1 MRFSTARVGRLAA
14 LLAAGAMT
22 ACASTT
28 TQTSIRTAEAAA
40 DVRAIAAAAQDQP
53 PPLAASPA
61 PAPALDEAAFA
72 RPLDLASL
80 EMAVL
85 ARQPSLVAATHRIRA
100 LAERA
105 RAEGKLPPP
114 EIMADIWQVP
124 FAKPYALDKAG
135 MIMFSIRQQF
145 PAPGVLDKMSEAMAL
160 EAQAEAARAIGEA
173 RSVVREVDRAFADYA
188 EASER
193 HAAHEAHQRVVEQMV
208 AAARARYETRG
219 MLGDVTRAELERAR
233 TNVEI
238 AREQGMIDESRAK
251 LNGLL
256 SRSAEAKLGQPRQGA
271 LQTAAL
277 SPEQAAAMAAT
288 RSPEVLMADRME
300 KSARASA
307 EAAKREAE
315 VPMFSAGFST
325 FMPVNDMPVG
335 YGLSF
340 GMSLPWAWG
349 AASAR
354 ARAAEQRALAGQATT
369 QGTRLRMRTD
379 ASMALAAVRTAE
391 RRYTALRDG
400 AVPAAQRALEA
411 TRAGYAAGGSDILMW
426 LDAARMALD
435 IELDLAMARGAL
447 ERALADL
454 DFAVGAR
461 VPRAAIPAPKEPS
474 HDH

>member
-1 MRFSTARVGRLAA
+1 MWLHGARVVPLAA
-14 LLAAGAMT
+14 LMAASATT
-22 ACASTT
+22 ACSSTN
-28 TQTSIRTAEAAA
+28 TQTSIRSAEAAA
-40 DVRAIAAAAQDQP
+40 DVRALAAATLDAESP
-53 PPLAASPA
+53 PAGGKGSTA
-61 PAPALDEAAFA
+61 ALDDAALD
-72 RPLDLASL
+72 RPLDLAAL
-80 EMAVL
+80 EATVL
-85 ARQPSLVAATHRIRA
+85 SRQPSLTAATHRIRA

-114 EIMADIWQVP
+114 EIMADIWQIP
-124 FAKPYALDKAG
+124 FAKPYAIDKAG

-160 EAQAEAARAIGEA
+160 EAQAEVEKAIGEA
-173 RSVVREVDRAFADYA
+173 RSIVREVDKAYADYA
-188 EASER
+188 EATER
-193 HAAHEAHQRVVEQMV
+193 HRAHDTHMRIVEQMV

-233 TNVEI
+233 THVDI
-238 AREQGMIDESRAK
+238 QREQGMIDESRAK

-256 SRSAEAKLGQPRQGA
+256 ARSAEAKLGAPKQGE
-271 LQTAAL
+271 LVTAAL
-277 SPEQAAAMAAT
+277 SADQAAALAAS
-288 RSPEVLMADRME
+288 RSPEVRMAERMA

-307 EAAKREAE
+307 DAARREAE

-325 FMPVNDMPVG
+325 FMPVNDMPAG

-354 ARAAEQRALAGQATT
+354 ARSAEQKALAEQAATD
-369 QGTRLRMRTD
+369 GARVRMRTD
-379 ASMALAAVRTAE
+379 AATSLAAVRTAE
-391 RRYTALRDG
+391 RRYVGLRDG
-400 AVPAAQRALEA
+400 ALPAAHRALEA

-461 VPRAAIPAPKEPS
+461 VPRAAIPAPKEPG